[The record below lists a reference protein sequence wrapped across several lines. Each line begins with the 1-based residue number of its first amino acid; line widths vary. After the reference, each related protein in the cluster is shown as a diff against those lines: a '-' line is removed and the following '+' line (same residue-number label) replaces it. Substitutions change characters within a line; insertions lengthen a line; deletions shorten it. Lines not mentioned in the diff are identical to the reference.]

1 MAFLAF
7 ILTLLSACT
16 PMDTE
21 GGDRHSVKFKAQTK
35 GVNTKTSYDGFA
47 EGCAVIAWNNNDCI
61 RLYSPAGGVISS
73 SDSENGYFYADY
85 TLDEDHI
92 TTSGRNSQATNL
104 TPAPPQPKG
113 LLWTSDS
120 GEATFYGVYPNTVGI
135 SPSGGHL
142 RAVVNIPDSQDGSVS
157 SMPLVAKTSAPVSSG
172 GNVSLEFSAA
182 FTTFEFTLKG
192 DTGSGTLTLNS
203 ISLSTPNTSIHL
215 AGTGFQD
222 IDAGT
227 FAYNNGGSDTV
238 IAKFD
243 DPNKPKISEDLSATC
258 YLFTLPLELSDLT
271 LTVDYTKSGVNHV
284 KSLALKQNGAF
295 ITFPAGKFIR
305 IYGLA
310 VPDTGGIR
318 FFLSPDMVVP
328 LGEESH
334 VINY

>member
-1 MAFLAF
+1 MASLALV
-7 ILTLLSACT
+7 ITLLSACA
-16 PMDTE
+16 PMDTK
-21 GGDRHSVKFKAQTK
+21 GGDRYSVKFNAHTK

-47 EGCAVIAWNNNDCI
+47 EGCAVIAWNNNDRI
-61 RLYSPAGGVISS
+61 RLYSPEGGVISS
-73 SDSENGYFYADY
+73 SNSSEGFYYADY

-92 TTSGRNSQATNL
+92 ITSGRNSQATNL
-104 TPAPPQPKG
+104 TPVLPKG

-142 RAVVNIPDSQDGSVS
+142 RAEVTIPDSQDGSVS

-203 ISLSTPNTSIHL
+203 ISLSTPNTAMHL

-227 FAYNNGGSDTV
+227 FAYNNGDTGSVT
-238 IAKFD
+238 ATFSN
-243 DPNKPKISEDLSATC
+243 PNKPKISEDLSATC